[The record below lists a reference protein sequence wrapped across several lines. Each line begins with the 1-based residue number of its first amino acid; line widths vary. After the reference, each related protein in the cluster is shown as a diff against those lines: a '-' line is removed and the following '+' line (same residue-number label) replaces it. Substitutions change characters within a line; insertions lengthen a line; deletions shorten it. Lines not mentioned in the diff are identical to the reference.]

1 MARFIFHSYG
11 AQRFFERKWV
21 FPTLLAIVIGG
32 GVGTLWALR
41 HKPASA
47 GAQTPVETSIVISQN
62 QASAQ
67 MPSPTPAQTQVP
79 APVPE
84 TIQPAKTENV
94 EPVVVPQTP
103 LKDNSQAAE
112 LISKGLEC
120 MVSNPPRILEA
131 RKILNEALW
140 LPLSGEQQKL
150 VKEQLSALADKWL
163 FSRTVVK
170 DDPLCGTYLVKP
182 GDNLISIGAKYN
194 VPPEILMQINNIPR
208 PEALAADAT
217 IKVING
223 PFHAKVKRST
233 FTLDLYLQNTFIK
246 SFRVGLGKPGNET
259 PTGIWIAKV
268 GGKLIEPEWVDPDT
282 GKKYTSKDP
291 DYPLGSRWIAL
302 DGLEGNA
309 KGRTG
314 FAIHGTK
321 KPEEIGVAASRG
333 CIRMYNGDVIAVYNL
348 MMPGYSRVV
357 VED

>member
-1 MARFIFHSYG
+1 MARFIFNSYG

-21 FPTLLAIVIGG
+21 FPALFAIVIGG

-47 GAQTPVETSIVISQN
+47 GAQTPIETPPAATQT
-62 QASAQ
+62 QTPA
-67 MPSPTPAQTQVP
+67 PTPTPIPKTVQP
-79 APVPE
+79 AKAEEVKPVVPE
-84 TIQPAKTENV
+84 TTA
-94 EPVVVPQTP
+94 
-103 LKDNSQAAE
+103 KDNSQAAE
-112 LISKGLEC
+112 LITKGLEC

-131 RKILNEALW
+131 RKTLNEALW

-233 FTLDLYLQNTFIK
+233 FTLDLYLQSTFVK

-259 PTGIWIAKV
+259 PTGIWLAKV
-268 GGKLIEPEWVDPDT
+268 GGKLIEPDWVDPDT
-282 GKKYTSKDP
+282 GKKYTAKDP
-291 DYPLGSRWIAL
+291 DYPLGSRWVAL
-302 DGLEGNA
+302 DGIEGNA

-333 CIRMYNGDVIAVYNL
+333 CIRMYNGDVINVYNL